1 MTVPALAA
9 APLPIFPNRDAA
21 IRESLLRHAAIRAV
35 LIRAELG
42 RRLEL
47 VDHLNADPDARLDAV
62 ELAKRDPVYFINHFC
77 FTLDPRNVAE
87 GLPGNIPL
95 KLRPRQEEYVRW
107 LDERVERRQNGLTEK
122 SRDEG
127 MTWVICAYYVHH
139 WLFWKD
145 FQGGI
150 GSRKEMQIDRLG
162 DMNSIFEKIRFIID
176 HLPPWLTPKG
186 WSRKKHATFM
196 RIVNPQ
202 NGNAITG
209 EAGHNIGRGGRST
222 IYFVDEHAALERPE
236 SVDSALSGNTN
247 TVIYGS
253 TPKGVGNLFFKKRF
267 SGKISVFT
275 FHWRDN
281 PDKNY
286 LAHYLDADGDLQD
299 MHPWYEWAVD
309 RIDDPVIVAQ
319 EIDID
324 YTASVQGIVIPAKWV
339 QAALHLELPAEGIN
353 QGGLDVSGE
362 GEDKTVYAQRQGP
375 VLLKVQP
382 MEGEGIEDDVREEA
396 TRGRVMALLYDR
408 LGVGAGIT
416 RTLHRD
422 RETLPFHI
430 EGVANSQKA
439 SGTEYPDRPEL
450 TARQRFANFAAELWW
465 RLRLRFQATYRRV
478 VKGETVPDD
487 ECISLSRLKDDP
499 NLQKIIAQLSQPTFK
514 KTGTTDKIVV
524 NKYGEGSISPDFA
537 EAIMYA
543 FAPWEPDEGR
553 GAAGSRV
560 VGMGTGS

>member
-1 MTVPALAA
+1 MTAALYPSRA
-9 APLPIFPNRDAA
+9 DA
-21 IRESLLRHAAIRAV
+21 IRESLLRHASIRAV
-35 LIRAELG
+35 LIRQATVQRVNL
-42 RRLEL
+42 LEA
-47 VDHLNADPDARLDAV
+47 VHEDEDARLAV
-62 ELAKRDPVYFINHFC
+62 IEQARRDPVWFINQFVY
-77 FTLDPRNVAE
+77 TLDPRNVAE
-87 GLPGNIPL
+87 GLPGDIPL
-95 KLRPRQEEYVRW
+95 TLRPKQVEYVRW
-107 LDERVERRQNGLTEK
+107 LDDRVQQRQNGLTEK

-162 DMNSIFEKIRFIID
+162 DMNSIFEKIRFILD
-176 HLPPWLTPKG
+176 RLPPWLKPKG
-186 WSRKKHATFM
+186 YQRKKHAAFM
-196 RIVNPQ
+196 KIINPV

-209 EAGHNIGRGGRST
+209 EAGDNIGRGGRST

-267 SGKISVFT
+267 SGKIAVFT

-286 LAHYLDADGDLQD
+286 TAKYLDPDGDLQTI
-299 MHPWYEWAVD
+299 HPWYEWAVD
-309 RIDDPVIVAQ
+309 RIDDPVIIAQ

-339 QAALHLELPAEGIN
+339 QAALHLELSPDGLTQA
-353 QGGLDVSGE
+353 GLDVSAE
-362 GEDKTVYAQRQGP
+362 GEDKTVLARRAGP
-375 VLLKVQP
+375 VLLSVQP
-382 MEGEGIEDDVREEA
+382 MEGDSIEDDVREEA
-396 TRGRVMALLYDR
+396 TRAGVMALLYDR
-408 LGVGAGIT
+408 TGVGAGIT
-416 RTLHRD
+416 RTLNRD
-422 RETLPFHI
+422 KAVLPFHI
-430 EGVANSQKA
+430 EGVANGAKA
-439 SGTEYPDRPEL
+439 SGREYPDRPEL
-450 TARQRFANFAAELWW
+450 TARQRFANFAAECWW
-465 RLRLRFQATYRRV
+465 RLRLRFQATFKRV
-478 VKGETVPDD
+478 VKGEDIPDD
-487 ECISLSRLKDDP
+487 ECISLSHLKGDP

-514 KTGTTDKIVV
+514 KTGTSDKIVV

-543 FAPWEPDEGR
+543 FAPFEVGGEVT
-553 GAAGSRV
+553 AQGSV
-560 VGMGTGS
+560 VVPATA

>member
-1 MTVPALAA
+1 MALY
-9 APLPIFPNRDAA
+9 PDRITA
-21 IRESLLRHAAIRAV
+21 IRESLLRQAAIRNV
-35 LIRAELG
+35 LIQTEEK
-42 RRLEL
+42 RRLALLLE
-47 VDHLNADPDARLDAV
+47 AR
-62 ELAKRDPVYFINHFC
+62 ESEETRITMIEYAKRDPVWFINTFV

-87 GLPGNIPL
+87 GLPGDIPL
-95 KLRPRQEEYVRW
+95 KLRPKQEEYVRW
-107 LDERVERRQNGLTEK
+107 LDDRVANRQNGLTEK

-162 DMNSIFEKIRFIID
+162 DMNSIFEKIRFILD
-176 HLPPWLTPKG
+176 RLPPWMKPKG
-186 WSRKKHATFM
+186 YSRKKHAAFM
-196 RIVNPQ
+196 KIVNPV

-209 EAGHNIGRGGRST
+209 EAGDNIGRGGRST

-267 SGKISVFT
+267 SSKIAVFT

-286 LAHYLDADGDLQD
+286 VAKYLDSDGDLQTI
-299 MHPWYEWAVD
+299 HPWYEWAVD
-309 RIDDPVIVAQ
+309 RIDDPVIIAQ

-339 QAALHLELPAEGIN
+339 QAALHLELAPEGLK

-362 GEDKTVYAQRQGP
+362 GEDKTVYADRSGP
-375 VLLKVQP
+375 VLGQVLP
-382 MEGEGIEDDVREEA
+382 LEGDGIEDDVREEA
-396 TRGRVMALLYDR
+396 TRAGITALLYDR
-408 LGVGAGIT
+408 TGVGAGIT

-422 RETLPFHI
+422 KATLPFHI
-430 EGVANSQKA
+430 EGVANGAKA
-439 SGTEYPDRPEL
+439 SGREYPDRPEL
-450 TARQRFANFAAELWW
+450 TARQRFANYAAECWW
-465 RLRLRFQATYRRV
+465 RLRLRFQATFKRV
-478 VKGETVPDD
+478 VKGESVPDD
-487 ECISLSRLKDDP
+487 ECISLSHLKDDP

-514 KTGTTDKIVV
+514 KTGTSDKIVV

-543 FAPWEPDEGR
+543 FAPFEVEGEVPVQGSVVR
-553 GAAGSRV
+553 GWGS
-560 VGMGTGS
+560 